1 MSRLNS
7 QPLELARAAFPGV
20 SGQSTRDT
28 KKTQIDGLFSF
39 GFSLKKRVAEGGRF
53 ERQETKQASET
64 DRARMQLTELKQTSR
79 LLPHRHPESELVV
92 LVGVVDLRGEGEG
105 EPRVEALLEERGD
118 DAVVVDAPAQ
128 AALP

>member
-7 QPLELARAAFPGV
+7 RWNWRERRFPGFPANQRATRKKPRSTV
-20 SGQSTRDT
+20 CFRSGVLGNASRRAVDSSD
-28 KKTQIDGLFSF
+28 K
-39 GFSLKKRVAEGGRF
+39 
-53 ERQETKQASET
+53 KQASET
-64 DRARMQLTELKQTSR
+64 DRARTQLTELKQPSR
-79 LLPHRHPESELVV
+79 LFPHRHPESELVV